1 MRVKLAW
8 PVGKVEFH
16 LCERSAQA
24 TQLTRDSLGGNAH
37 AIVMS
42 SSTSLPAPSP
52 RRPSLR
58 TRFLALAAPDVFSE
72 PLVQAQF
79 AIELARNEQ
88 LQLEPDARKAEFL
101 ASLRQATVERLRRIR
116 RTLLVS
122 SLSTA
127 SALFVAYVFR
137 ATAIAPMLPRPVL
150 AVGTILSFAAAPVAY
165 LVSRRKPKQTD
176 ATSSG
181 PRLFHVLYWI
191 GVCWAAL
198 AIW

>member
-1 MRVKLAW
+1 
-8 PVGKVEFH
+8 
-16 LCERSAQA
+16 
-24 TQLTRDSLGGNAH
+24 
-37 AIVMS
+37 
-42 SSTSLPAPSP
+42 
-52 RRPSLR
+52 
-58 TRFLALAAPDVFSE
+58 
-72 PLVQAQF
+72 VQAQF

-101 ASLRQATVERLRRIR
+101 ASLRQATVDRLRRIR

-127 SALFVAYVFR
+127 SAFVVAYFFR

-150 AVGTILSFAAAPVAY
+150 AAGSVLSFAAAAVAY
-165 LVSRRKPKQTD
+165 LVSRRMPKLSD
-176 ATSSG
+176 AASSR

-198 AIW
+198 VIW